1 MAQLKTAI
9 RKWYDP
15 DTCLLV
21 DAGDTVQGNSA
32 FLFLDEPYNP
42 IIRAMNELG
51 YEVWTT
57 GNHEYNYGMNV
68 LRRLISGFQGH
79 TIVSK
84 VRDETGS
91 PLGERWAII
100 EKNGIRIAVVCMVT
114 PNISLW
120 DAANLRNCEVRNP
133 ISETEAI
140 LKEIEGKYDVL
151 IAVNHMSIPQ
161 EYDTPGSGCAEYAEH
176 FPQFDVIVASHQH
189 LLEEETEV
197 NGVLIAENSSFGET
211 MLKIDLTMQKS
222 VSGWK
227 VTDRTS
233 RALRMS
239 DYEPDPEFMETYRP
253 YHEQILAS
261 IRSEIGISEGPDGF
275 LIPSE
280 TECIPGFLLQNAP
293 LVNLFHDAAES
304 FTDADITASMIA
316 SPSADL
322 LPGAFCAKDLLAL
335 YPYENTLCLVRM
347 NGRQLKKYME
357 WSASFYNTFRP
368 GDLTISF
375 DPSISLFDYDFFRG
389 VNYEIDI
396 SKQPGERIVNLRKA
410 DGTPVQED
418 DSFTVAVSSYRYQ
431 SHLSLYGPVFSEEDG
446 LPVLIEGDIRPDLGA
461 FTDLLAEYIRAD
473 LDGTVGPDTS
483 ENWKLI
489 GVEWDPQ
496 LHQKAIELINS
507 GAIVPE
513 LTHNYSHL
521 AAQSIT
527 ENDLKDH

>member
-1 MAQLKTAI
+1 MPSDSGSMAQLKTAI

-275 LIPSE
+275 LIP
-280 TECIPGFLLQNAP
+280 
-293 LVNLFHDAAES
+293 
-304 FTDADITASMIA
+304 
-316 SPSADL
+316 
-322 LPGAFCAKDLLAL
+322 
-335 YPYENTLCLVRM
+335 
-347 NGRQLKKYME
+347 
-357 WSASFYNTFRP
+357 
-368 GDLTISF
+368 
-375 DPSISLFDYDFFRG
+375 
-389 VNYEIDI
+389 
-396 SKQPGERIVNLRKA
+396 
-410 DGTPVQED
+410 
-418 DSFTVAVSSYRYQ
+418 
-431 SHLSLYGPVFSEEDG
+431 
-446 LPVLIEGDIRPDLGA
+446 
-461 FTDLLAEYIRAD
+461 
-473 LDGTVGPDTS
+473 
-483 ENWKLI
+483 
-489 GVEWDPQ
+489 
-496 LHQKAIELINS
+496 
-507 GAIVPE
+507 
-513 LTHNYSHL
+513 
-521 AAQSIT
+521 
-527 ENDLKDH
+527 